1 MTSQKQ
7 ILANQRN
14 AQKSTG
20 PNTSNGK
27 SKSRLN
33 AVRDNVT
40 GQITTLN
47 DADRAI
53 FETLKAEHVA
63 SLAPETVSELKLA
76 HAIAWDT
83 WRLDRLRAAEMNIFA
98 LAAENLEADPDPN
111 ADDTETDRELQSA
124 TSDANV
130 YLTQARRLEL
140 TSLYEQ
146 RMNRSLHRNRAE
158 LHDLQVARRRK
169 YETDRKEE
177 VLLAR
182 FEDLK
187 DKAYQAPAEPSRNG
201 SVFSSEEISRAAER
215 QRNLEAAQF
224 LLNTKAAWIKYGS
237 TGSGSP
243 DLFEDLPYRKPPA
256 FIEPKIHGVS
266 PESIAIRKFY
276 HPEEFTKKR
285 R

>member
-7 ILANQRN
+7 IEANRN
-14 AQKSTG
+14 NAKKSTG
-20 PNTSNGK
+20 PNTPEGK

-33 AVRDNVT
+33 AIRDNIT
-40 GQITTLN
+40 GQITTLT
-47 DADRAI
+47 DADRAV
-53 FETLKAEHVA
+53 FEKLKAEHVA
-63 SLAPETVSELKLA
+63 SLAPQTVSELKLA

-98 LAAENLEADPDPN
+98 LAAENPDL
-111 ADDTETDRELQSA
+111 AEVEEETDQELQSA

-158 LHDLQVARRRK
+158 LQDLQTARRRN

-177 VLLAR
+177 ILLAR

-187 DKAYQAPAEPSRNG
+187 DKPYQAPTIPSRNG

-215 QRNLEAAQF
+215 QRNLEAAQY
-224 LLNTKAAWIKYGS
+224 LLNNKAPWVKYGS
-237 TGSGSP
+237 TGAGSP
-243 DLFEDLPYRKPPA
+243 DLFAELPYRTPPDC
-256 FIEPKIHGVS
+256 IPPKIHGVS

-276 HPEEFTKKR
+276 YPEEFEKR
-285 R
+285 QR

>member
-7 ILANQRN
+7 IEANRAN

-20 PNTSNGK
+20 ANTPEGK
-27 SKSRLN
+27 AKTRLN
-33 AVRDNVT
+33 AIRDNIT

-98 LAAENLEADPDPN
+98 QAAENLDLNEPEE
-111 ADDTETDRELQSA
+111 ETDEERNTA
-124 TSDANV
+124 TSNANV
-130 YLTQARRLEL
+130 FLTQARRLEL

-146 RMNRSLHRNRAE
+146 RMTRSLHRNRAE
-158 LHDLQVARRRK
+158 LHDLQAERRRQ
-169 YETDRKEE
+169 YETARNEE
-177 VLLAR
+177 ILLAR
-182 FEDLK
+182 LEDLK
-187 DKAYQAPAEPSRNG
+187 DKAYHAPSTPSRNG
-201 SVFSSEEISRAAER
+201 SVFSSEEITQAAER
-215 QRNLEAAQF
+215 QRNLEASQY
-224 LLNTKAAWIKYGS
+224 LLNNTAPWVKYGS

-243 DLFEDLPYRKPPA
+243 DLFAQLPYRTPPDCIPA
-256 FIEPKIHGVS
+256 KIHGIS
-266 PESIAIRKFY
+266 PESIAVRKFY
-276 HPEEFTKKR
+276 YPEEFTKKR

>member
-7 ILANQRN
+7 IEANRAN

-20 PNTSNGK
+20 PNTSEGK

-33 AVRDNVT
+33 AIRDNIT
-40 GQITTLN
+40 GQITTLS

-98 LAAENLEADPDPN
+98 LAAENPDITEE
-111 ADDTETDRELQSA
+111 DTEETDTELQSA

-169 YETDRKEE
+169 YETDRNEE

-187 DKAYQAPAEPSRNG
+187 DKAYQAPSTPSRNG
-201 SVFSSEEISRAAER
+201 SVFSSEEISQAAER
-215 QRNLEAAQF
+215 QRNLEAAQY
-224 LLNTKAAWIKYGS
+224 LLNNKAPWVKYGS

-243 DLFEDLPYRKPPA
+243 DLFAELPYRKPPDCV
-256 FIEPKIHGVS
+256 PQKIHGVS

-276 HPEEFTKKR
+276 HPEEFKR
-285 R
+285 K

>member
-7 ILANQRN
+7 VEANRAN

-20 PNTSNGK
+20 PNTPEGK

-33 AVRDNVT
+33 AVRDNIT
-40 GQITTLN
+40 GQITTLS

-98 LAAENLEADPDPN
+98 LAAENLNADPD
-111 ADDTETDRELQSA
+111 AEEAETDHELNSA
-124 TSDANV
+124 TSHANV

-146 RMNRSLHRNRAE
+146 RMTRSLHRNRAE
-158 LHDLQVARRRK
+158 LHDLQVARRNN
-169 YETDRKEE
+169 YEIDRKEE

-187 DKAYQAPAEPSRNG
+187 DKAYQAPAAPSRNG
-201 SVFSSEEISRAAER
+201 SVFASEEISRAAER
-215 QRNLEAAQF
+215 QRNLEAAQY
-224 LLNTKAAWIKYGS
+224 LLNNKAPWVKYGS

-243 DLFEDLPYRKPPA
+243 DLFAEVPFRTPPDGIPA
-256 FIEPKIHGVS
+256 KIHGVS
-266 PESIAIRKFY
+266 PESIANCKFY
-276 HPEEFTKKR
+276 YPEEFKSKR

>member
-7 ILANQRN
+7 IEANRTN
-14 AQKSTG
+14 AKKSTG
-20 PNTSNGK
+20 PNTPEGK

-33 AVRDNVT
+33 AIRDNIT

-47 DADRAI
+47 DADRAV
-53 FETLKAEHVA
+53 FEKLKAEHVA

-98 LAAENLEADPDPN
+98 LAAETTAENPDLVEE
-111 ADDTETDRELQSA
+111 DIDTELESA

-130 YLTQARRLEL
+130 YMTQARRLEL

-158 LHDLQVARRRK
+158 LHDLQAERRRK

-182 FEDLK
+182 FENLK
-187 DKAYQAPAEPSRNG
+187 DKPYQAPTIPSRNG

-215 QRNLEAAQF
+215 QRNLEAAQY
-224 LLNTKAAWIKYGS
+224 LLNNKAPWVKYGS

-243 DLFEDLPYRKPPA
+243 DLFAELPYRTPPDC
-256 FIEPKIHGVS
+256 IPPKIHGIS
-266 PESIAIRKFY
+266 PESIALRKFY
-276 HPEEFTKKR
+276 HPEEFQRKR

>member
-7 ILANQRN
+7 IEANQRN

-20 PNTSNGK
+20 PNTTDGK
-27 SKSRLN
+27 SKSHASTPSATN
-33 AVRDNVT
+33 IT
-40 GQITTLN
+40 GQITTLS

-98 LAAENLEADPDPN
+98 LAAENLN
-111 ADDTETDRELQSA
+111 ADEEQETDEELKSA

-146 RMNRSLHRNRAE
+146 RMTRSLHRNRAE
-158 LHDLQVARRRK
+158 LQILQAQRRQK

-187 DKAYQAPAEPSRNG
+187 DKPYQAPSTPSRNG
-201 SVFSSEEISRAAER
+201 SVFSSEEISREAER
-215 QRNLEAAQF
+215 QRNLEAAQY
-224 LLNTKAAWIKYGS
+224 LLNNKAPWVKYGS

-243 DLFEDLPYRKPPA
+243 DLFAEVPFRTPPDCIPA
-256 FIEPKIHGVS
+256 KIHGVS

-276 HPEEFTKKR
+276 YPEEFKKKR
-285 R
+285 G